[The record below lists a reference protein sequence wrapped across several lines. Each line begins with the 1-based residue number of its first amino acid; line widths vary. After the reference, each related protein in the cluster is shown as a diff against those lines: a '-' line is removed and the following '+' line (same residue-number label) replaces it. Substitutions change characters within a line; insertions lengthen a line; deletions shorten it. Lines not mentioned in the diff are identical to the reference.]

1 MTEYAGEHRPCGFRL
16 LQARHYR
23 HAVDRIMKVLGAKHR
38 TDVTCLFVVDGASVL
53 LDADDELFVV
63 LKKYL

>member
-1 MTEYAGEHRPCGFRL
+1 
-16 LQARHYR
+16 
-23 HAVDRIMKVLGAKHR
+23 MKVLGAKHR